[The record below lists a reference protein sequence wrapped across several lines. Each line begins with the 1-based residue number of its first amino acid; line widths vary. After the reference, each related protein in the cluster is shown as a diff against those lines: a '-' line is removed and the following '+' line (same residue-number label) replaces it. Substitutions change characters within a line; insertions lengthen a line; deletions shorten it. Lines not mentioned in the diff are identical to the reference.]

1 MKTVNQMIMI
11 VKEASGLSKDKE
23 IEDLLGIRPMGLA
36 SLKKENRVG
45 SFLKFLVP
53 YCEKQNISID
63 DFLKD
68 DLKEVDKSDNDDS
81 INISGKEEEDMAYR
95 DKYESLMEK
104 YIAMMEEN
112 SLLKGQLLKKAPL
125 SKTKVS

>member
-1 MKTVNQMIMI
+1 MI

>member
-1 MKTVNQMIMI
+1 MKNVTQMIML
-11 VKEASGLSKDKE
+11 VKEASNLSKDKE
-23 IEDLLGIRPMGLA
+23 IEELLGVRPMGLA

-68 DLKEVDKSDNDDS
+68 DLKEVDKSDNDES
-81 INISGKEEEDMAYR
+81 INIYNKEEEDMAYR
-95 DKYESLMEK
+95 DKYETLMEK

-112 SLLKGQLLKKAPL
+112 SILKEQLLKKAPL